1 MPATSVNRVRPAALL
16 LENRDNPSTFS
27 TFYTDEHVD
36 LNLGFTAG
44 DWTLGVRNNDVIP
57 NVSTPPGDAIL
68 YVGTNSKL
76 ARPAGSEFN
85 FLGVGAGSNV
95 WILPGTQEANKLYL
109 GFAAEDVGATAVDRY
124 DASTE
129 SGGRVTGQAR
139 WVRVTFTNVVHTKP
153 DGTVGDGDFSVWQV
167 PVSTPVVFAATSD
180 GLNAAD
186 SIWLIAGGHTHY
198 NLGFSA
204 AGRYEV
210 TFRASAFQE
219 NGNDATA
226 GTPTATEE
234 FTVVFSVES
243 VGRFSIT
250 PSMPSVVE
258 GGGATV
264 TVTRTGGSDGRVT
277 VNYATSNGTAETGDY
292 TPASGT
298 LTFED
303 GETSKTFPVSTLQD
317 GDADDETVNLTLSV
331 PGPTSIAG
339 FTTGLPGGSLIL
351 TAAGTLTI
359 QDDEDAD
366 RPTVTPIADATIDE
380 DTSTSA
386 IPFTIGDDDGVP
398 GLTVTATSSNTTLV
412 PLANVVLGGSGASR
426 NVTVTP
432 LANQFGTTTITITV
446 TDAGGK
452 FVSESFVVTVNS
464 VPDLPSAENDAYGVT
479 LGNVLRG
486 NVLFNDAANPSVGG
500 GLTAALLAAPSK
512 GAVILNANGT
522 FAYTPG
528 PTFAGSDTFT
538 YRAVGVDG
546 SATATVTITGRP
558 TEPTFVGVISEGE
571 VDIEAEI
578 IEGELE
584 GVVHDVVND
593 VEYEPADTALLH
605 LRPGTAIPRP
615 AGAAFDFL
623 GVPAGQTIWVA
634 PQVEQTGLLFLA
646 LASEGILSG
655 DVQPDE
661 VSFRLKSVDGPGHFS
676 LWEVDGG
683 GNPDVHFS
691 TTDGVTTAD
700 EFVSLLSH
708 SHMNFGFTARGLYA
722 VTMQAFATAT
732 PVPPGTP
739 LVSEEF
745 TVYFAVD
752 PANAAPV
759 VTGPAAAG
767 VGRDGTLAFTGANAI
782 TVTDPESSAGE
793 FTAVVTATNGVVSLA
808 GTGGADVSVTV
819 TGTLA
824 AVNAALAGLAFTP
837 TAGFTGAASVTIAV
851 TDPGFLVRTENA
863 QTGSLTIAVTVD
875 QVVVRDRFAVG
886 AGAGGTAAVQ
896 TLGGDTTLSVTPF
909 GSGFTGGVRVASADV
924 TGDGVLDLIAGA
936 GPGGSPTV
944 VVFDGVSGAEV
955 ARFDAFE
962 PGFTGGIYVAAGD
975 FDRDDLAE
983 IVVSADQGGGPVV
996 AVFRVAGGS
1005 SSEVVRFLGIQDDNF
1020 RGGARVAVGDL
1031 TGDGVP
1037 DIVVSA
1043 GFLGGPRISIWD
1055 GTVIAAGQKP
1065 TTPLANFF
1073 AFEDTLRNGAFVAI
1087 GDVTGDGRAD
1097 LIFGGGPGGGPRVR
1111 VIDGVQMM
1119 RVASVLGSLDDLLEG
1134 QVANFFAGP
1143 DSDREGVRV
1152 AALDATGDGLPDVV
1166 TGSATRPTMS
1176 VFDLKTFNGTNPTAE
1191 FDPLGD
1197 VLGGIFVG

>member
-1 MPATSVNRVRPAALL
+1 MPATAVNRVRPAALL
-16 LENRDNPSTFS
+16 LEDRDNPSTFS
-27 TFYTDEHVD
+27 TFYTDQHVD

-44 DWTLGVRNNDVIP
+44 DWTLEVVNNDVIP
-57 NVSTPPGDAIL
+57 SVSTDPGDAIL
-68 YVGTNSKL
+68 YVGENSFTD
-76 ARPAGSEFN
+76 RPDGSEFDFIGVSDTEKFW
-85 FLGVGAGSNV
+85 FLPSS
-95 WILPGTQEANKLYL
+95 QEANKLYL

-124 DASTE
+124 DAGTE

-139 WVRVTFTNVVHTKP
+139 WVRVTFANVVHTKP
-153 DGTVGDGDFSVWQV
+153 DGTAGDGDFSVWQV

-180 GLNAAD
+180 GLTAAD

-210 TFRASAFQE
+210 TVRASAFQE
-219 NGNDATA
+219 NGNDATPGA
-226 GTPTATEE
+226 PTATEE

-250 PSMPSVVE
+250 PSSPSVVE
-258 GGGATV
+258 GGDATI

-292 TPASGT
+292 DAASGT
-298 LTFED
+298 LIFED
-303 GETSKTFPVSTLQD
+303 GETSKTFLVSTNQD
-317 GDADDETVNLTLSV
+317 GDADDETVTLTLSS
-331 PGPTSIAG
+331 PGPSSIAG
-339 FTTGLPGGSLIL
+339 FTTGLPGGSLL
-351 TAAGTLTI
+351 LSDGFLTI

-366 RPTVTPIADATIDE
+366 RPTITPIEDFSLDE
-380 DTSTSA
+380 DTASGA
-386 IPFTIGDDDGVP
+386 IGFEIGDDDGVG
-398 GLTVTATSSNTTLV
+398 GLTVTRSSSNTTLV
-412 PLANVVLGGSGASR
+412 PLANVVLGGSGENR
-426 NVTVTP
+426 TVTVTP
-432 LANQFGTTTITITV
+432 AANQFGTTTITITV
-446 TDAGGK
+446 TDGGGK
-452 FVSESFVVTVNS
+452 SVSESFVVTVNS
-464 VPDLPSAENDAYGVT
+464 VADLPSAENDAYGVT
-479 LGNVLRG
+479 PGNVLRG

-512 GAVILNANGT
+512 GAVILNADGS

-528 PTFAGSDTFT
+528 ATFAGSDTFT
-538 YRAVGVDG
+538 YRAVGIDG
-546 SATATVTITGRP
+546 AATATVTITGRP
-558 TEPTFVGVISEGE
+558 AEPTFVGVISEGE

-578 IEGELE
+578 IAGELE

-605 LRPGTAIPRP
+605 ARPGTATTRP
-615 AGAAFDFL
+615 AGAAFDFI
-623 GVPAGQTIWVA
+623 GVPAGQAIWVV
-634 PQVEQTGLLFLA
+634 PQNEVPGLLYLA
-646 LASEGILSG
+646 LASEDIAAA
-655 DVQPDE
+655 DVEPDE
-661 VSFRLKSVDGPGHFS
+661 VRFRLKAVDGPGAFS
-676 LWEVDGG
+676 VWEVDGLG
-683 GNPDVHFS
+683 VPTAFFS
-691 TTDGVTTAD
+691 TADGVTAGD
-700 EFVSLLSH
+700 EFVSLLGH
-708 SHMNFGFTARGLYA
+708 SHLNFGFTARGLYA
-722 VTMQAFATAT
+722 VTLQAFTT
-732 PVPPGTP
+732 TTGGDP

-752 PANAAPV
+752 PQNAVPV
-759 VTGPAAAG
+759 VSGPAAAK
-767 VGRDGTLAFTGANAI
+767 VNKNGTLAFTGANAI

-793 FTAVVTATNGVVSLA
+793 FTAVVTATNGVVSLSGSGA
-808 GTGGADVSVTV
+808 ADVSVTI

-824 AVNAALAGLAFTP
+824 AVNAALAGLSFTP
-837 TAGFTGAASVTIAV
+837 TAGFAGAASVTIAV
-851 TDPGFLVRTENA
+851 TDPGFLVGAENA
-863 QTGSLTIAVTVD
+863 RTGSLTLAITVD

-909 GSGFTGGVRVASADV
+909 GAGFTGGVRVASADV

-944 VVFDGVSGAEV
+944 VVFDGVTGAEI

-962 PGFTGGIYVAAGD
+962 SEFTGGIYVAGGD
-975 FDRDDLAE
+975 FDRDGFSE

-1020 RGGARVAVGDL
+1020 RGGARVAVGDV
-1031 TGDGVP
+1031 TGDGIP

-1055 GTVIAAGQKP
+1055 GTAIAAGVKP
-1065 TTPLANFF
+1065 TDPIANFF

-1111 VIDGVQMM
+1111 VIDGLQVML
-1119 RVASVLGSLDDLLEG
+1119 VANVLTSLDDLLVG
-1134 QVANFFAGP
+1134 QVASFFAGP

-1152 AALDATGDGLPDVV
+1152 AALDATGDGQADVV
-1166 TGSATRPTMS
+1166 AGSATRPTMA